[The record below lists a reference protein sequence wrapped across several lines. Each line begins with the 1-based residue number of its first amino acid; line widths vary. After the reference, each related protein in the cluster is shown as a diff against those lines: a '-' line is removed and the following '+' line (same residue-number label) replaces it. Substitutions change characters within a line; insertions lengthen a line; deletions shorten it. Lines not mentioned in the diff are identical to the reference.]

1 MANGTN
7 QDYTLV
13 TSASNGIYNEEVIV
27 AKLFPRIPQA
37 PGSSATVPVRYKLKV
52 IFWKW
57 NLADMPKC
65 ATFNMELA
73 ITPVSMIGAG
83 SATCPD
89 GGTCS
94 HLSPPCRCVCV
105 CVCVL
110 RVCEANRKCSLG
122 ARGTRFPRA
131 RFLIFPKQAFI
142 LADFASSQISRRGSL
157 KGCHNHQLLLLLL
170 LLLLC

>member
-37 PGSSATVPVRYKLKV
+37 PGSSATLPVRYKLKI

-57 NLADMPKC
+57 NLADLPKC

-83 SATCPD
+83 SAACPD
-89 GGTCS
+89 GGTCTS
-94 HLSPPCRCVCV
+94 TLSLCVCCV
-105 CVCVL
+105 LCVCVL
-110 RVCEANRKCSLG
+110 RACHAGSAVWAQGALYSLAPG
-122 ARGTRFPRA
+122 F
-131 RFLIFPKQAFI
+131 
-142 LADFASSQISRRGSL
+142 
-157 KGCHNHQLLLLLL
+157 
-170 LLLLC
+170 